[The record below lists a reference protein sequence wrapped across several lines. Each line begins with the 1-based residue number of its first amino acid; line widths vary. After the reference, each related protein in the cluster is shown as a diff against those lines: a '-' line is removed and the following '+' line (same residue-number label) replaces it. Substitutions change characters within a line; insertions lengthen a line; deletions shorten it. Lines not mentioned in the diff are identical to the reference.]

1 MCMRAI
7 IDMELSFKS
16 RLFEFVIR
24 TSPTYEM
31 ATEEGLRPRYA
42 AFRLW
47 EFSWSKK
54 NGFRDLRKVRA
65 KEDAENAAQVAA
77 EAVAMQKLLDQR

>member
-1 MCMRAI
+1 
-7 IDMELSFKS
+7 MELSFKS
-16 RLFEFVIR
+16 SLLEFVIR

-65 KEDAENAAQVAA
+65 KENAERATQIAA
-77 EAVAMQKLLDQR
+77 ETAAMQKLVDQR

>member
-1 MCMRAI
+1 
-7 IDMELSFKS
+7 MELSFKS
-16 RLFEFVIR
+16 SLLEFVIR
-24 TSPTYEM
+24 TKPTYEM
-31 ATEEGLRPRYA
+31 AMEEGLHPRYA

-65 KEDAENAAQVAA
+65 KENAENVAQVVA
-77 EAVAMQKLLDQR
+77 EAAAMQKLVDQQ